1 MATVWVPSLLQRF
14 TAGESTVTVPG
25 GTLREVID
33 NLEPR
38 YPGLKDRLLDEDGQ
52 LRPEIA
58 AAIDGETEHYGLLE
72 PVRENS
78 EIQFIPAI
86 GGGA

>member
-1 MATVWVPSLLQRF
+1 MATVWVPSLLQNF
-14 TAGESTVTVPG
+14 THGESIVTVPG
-25 GTLREVID
+25 RTLREVID
-33 NLEPR
+33 NLEPE
-38 YPGLKDRLLDEDGQ
+38 YPGLKDRLLDEDGD

-58 AAIDGETEHYGLLE
+58 AAIDGETEHFGMLE

-86 GGGA
+86 SGG

>member
-1 MATVWVPSLLQRF
+1 VATVWVPSLLQGL
-14 TAGESTVTVPG
+14 TGGAGTVTVPG
-25 GTLREVID
+25 ATLREVID

-38 YPGLKDRLLDEDGQ
+38 YPGLKDRLLDDDGH

-86 GGGA
+86 GGG

>member
-1 MATVWVPSLLQRF
+1 VATIWVPSLLQTF
-14 TAGESTVTVPG
+14 TGGESIVTVPG
-25 GTLREVID
+25 ATLREVIN

-38 YPGLKDRLLDEDGQ
+38 YPGLRDRLLDDEGE

-58 AAIDGETEHYGLLE
+58 AAIDGETEHFGMLE

-86 GGGA
+86 SGG